1 MAEFNQYIKR
11 KVAERNLSLQGFAD
25 SIGVSEA
32 VAEGFLTYE
41 RPPDLIAKRISVAL
55 RFAPE
60 EEAELFQLIEKDDKR
75 MAMAIP
81 TVEREGISQDVQR
94 MINGVWIAVYFL
106 GASVIILGIF
116 IFLILALLG
125 NM

>member
-1 MAEFNQYIKR
+1 MAEYNQFIKR
-11 KVAERNLSLQGFAD
+11 KVAERNLSLGGFAD

-32 VAEGFLTYE
+32 VAEGFLTSE

-55 RFAPE
+55 KFTPE
-60 EEAELFQLIEKDDKR
+60 EEAELMELLEKENKR

-81 TVEREGISQDVQR
+81 AIERADVSQDIQK
-94 MINGVWIAVYFL
+94 MINSVWIAVYFL
-106 GASVIILGIF
+106 GASIIVLGLF
-116 IFLILALLG
+116 VFLILALLG